1 MEKSQ
6 KGNYSQTWNI
16 NLKLLV
22 DVLTYD
28 QEWDKWIE
36 DTWWL
41 LDKNMWRRWYV
52 YDTEN
57 NLTLLECKV

>member
-1 MEKSQ
+1 M
-6 KGNYSQTWNI
+6 
-16 NLKLLV
+16 V
-22 DVLTYD
+22 DVLIYE

-41 LDKNMWRRWYV
+41 LDKNMWCRQYV